1 MHHCFTS
8 SSSMLDPLVEPC
20 LHDQGPPCQNWPS
33 HSLHRTLLIYVLVKI
48 STSSNKDVILVHTPQ
63 CFNPSAL
70 TTVTRVDRDPSIVT
84 VSDSCPGPPI
94 SGSLPSIVTTQ
105 EPFPTRAAISFGNER
120 HQAFK
125 LHLKPGTC
133 TVRHHMLVAFAH
145 P

>member
-1 MHHCFTS
+1 
-8 SSSMLDPLVEPC
+8 MLDPLVEPC

-70 TTVTRVDRDPSIVT
+70 TTVSTTVTRVDRDPSIVT
-84 VSDSCPGPPI
+84 VSDSCPGSPI
-94 SGSLPSIVTTQ
+94 SRSLPSVVTTE
-105 EPFPTRAAISFGNER
+105 EPLPTAISFGNER

-133 TVRHHMLVAFAH
+133 TVLRVAFAH